1 MKKVFLMSLVLLYG
15 LTINAQEISVSKP
28 IKVFY
33 KSGDQVIQTLGKG
46 DGVVFMFQDE
56 RYDHIDAIES
66 VLFENKEK
74 MLYFFKKLE
83 EVQLAP
89 KTEKSVDVSVVM
101 NDHVLNKKEV
111 KIVRYGSKQFVT
123 NVYVGSAFSIIPKT
137 YLKKLMKKINQ

>member
-1 MKKVFLMSLVLLYG
+1 MKKVFLMSFVLLYG
-15 LTINAQEISVSKP
+15 LIINAQEISVSKP
-28 IKVFY
+28 IEVFY
-33 KSGDQVIQTLGKG
+33 KSGDQVIQTLGES

-66 VLFENKEK
+66 VNFENKEK

-101 NDHVLNKKEV
+101 NEYVLNKKEV
-111 KIVRYGSKQFVT
+111 RIVRYGNKQFVT
-123 NVYVGSAFSIIPKT
+123 NVYVGKAYTIIPKT
-137 YLKKLMKKINQ
+137 YLKKLMKKISE